1 MVAMQNTVSV
11 PAEVVTVDLTL
22 PILFSGVALL
32 GLVVVALAL
41 VLVVSRRKDRKS
53 DTQ

>member
-1 MVAMQNTVSV
+1 MQNTVSV

-32 GLVVVALAL
+32 GLVGVALVV
-41 VLVVSRRKDRKS
+41 VLVVSRRKVRMS
-53 DTQ
+53 DSQ